1 VFIVGMP
8 RSGSTLV
15 EQILSSHPDVYGAG
29 EVKHLSRALG
39 QLRDRFP
46 SLPKYPEMAEKV
58 TPAQLDIVAKNY
70 QQALAQGAGN
80 AKRITDKLLTN
91 YFFLGLINLLFPKAH
106 VIHTRRDPVDTCLS
120 GFTKLFKDDMP
131 HSYDLGELGRYYG
144 KYRELMEHWEK
155 VLPAGF
161 MTTVVY
167 EDVVADTEKEAKR
180 LIEFLGLPWND
191 KCVDFHKSDRP
202 VKTASVAQ
210 VRKPI
215 YKTSVARWKKYGPG
229 LQPLV
234 DAIDGKVATAE
245 KPASKPKGKAK
256 VKENA

>member
-1 VFIVGMP
+1 MMGKI
-8 RSGSTLV
+8 
-15 EQILSSHPDVYGAG
+15 
-29 EVKHLSRALG
+29 
-39 QLRDRFP
+39 
-46 SLPKYPEMAEKV
+46 
-58 TPAQLDIVAKNY
+58 TPAQIDIVAKNY
-70 QQALAQGAGN
+70 QQALAQGAGDSR
-80 AKRITDKLLTN
+80 RITDKLLTN
-91 YFFLGLINLLFPKAH
+91 YFFLGLINLMFPKAK

-131 HSYDLGELGRYYG
+131 HSYDLAELGRYYG

-155 VLPAGF
+155 VLPEGF
-161 MTTVVY
+161 LTTVVY

-180 LIEFLGLPWND
+180 LIEFLGLPWDD

-215 YKTSVARWKKYGPG
+215 YKTSVQRWKKYGAG

-234 DAIDGKVATAE
+234 EAIDAKAE
-245 KPASKPKGKAK
+245 REAPKPKGKAK